1 MWKRIQPYCSITF
14 VVLLSTFILWAPFLF
29 KWNSAGYVYVP
40 KGLSM
45 LDLYKHWDGP
55 LYIVVAKTFYN
66 TSSTILKGS
75 FLGLSPGYFAAHLPL
90 YPLFIRS
97 TAWLVGYLP
106 SMLLWPVIGAVA
118 YTNFFYFFV
127 RKYTLSS
134 RPLILTIVAA
144 FITPRFFVVRSIG
157 APETLFL
164 FFMLV
169 SVHFFIQKKYLY
181 AGVAGGLTILTKSPA
196 ILLFGA
202 YGLWIIA
209 EYIRTKKIHS
219 TWISLLL
226 IPLSLVGLF
235 GWFAY
240 SSGDFF
246 AYFHSGDNIHLFF
259 PPFQVFDVNA
269 RWVGTGWLEDILFIY
284 MFYLSTLF
292 SLYSIKKLRAVFYFA
307 LLFYIA
313 IISVQHRD
321 IARYSLPLLPFGLI
335 AHEQFF
341 TSKKFMIA
349 MVILLPALYMYA
361 WNFILFNQAP
371 ITDWAVLR

>member
-1 MWKRIQPYCSITF
+1 M
-14 VVLLSTFILWAPFLF
+14 PFLL
-29 KWNSAGYVYVP
+29 KWHSAGYFQALE
-40 KGLSM
+40 KLSL

-55 LYIVVAKTFYN
+55 LYVIVAKTFYN
-66 TSSTILKGS
+66 TSSVILRES

-97 TAWLVGYLP
+97 TAWLVGSLP

-118 YTNFFYFFV
+118 YINFFYFFV
-127 RKYTLSS
+127 KKFGLSQ
-134 RPLILTIVAA
+134 RPFALAMVAA

-157 APETLFL
+157 APETIFL

-169 SVHFFIQKKYLY
+169 SIYFFIQKKYLH
-181 AGVAGGLTILTKSPA
+181 AGIMGGLTVLTKSPG

-202 YGLWIIA
+202 YGLWILE
-209 EYIRTKKIHS
+209 EYFRTKKVQIA
-219 TWISLLL
+219 WVGLLL
-226 IPLSLVGLF
+226 IPLSLIGLF
-235 GWFAY
+235 GWYAY
-240 SSGDFF
+240 ASGDFF
-246 AYFHSGDNIHLFF
+246 AYFHSGDNIHLIF
-259 PPFQVFDVNA
+259 PPFQVFDANA
-269 RWVGTGWLEDILFIY
+269 RWVGTGWLEDILFVY
-284 MFYLSTLF
+284 LFYLLTLF
-292 SLYSIKKLRAVFYFA
+292 SLYTIKKLRAAFYFTV
-307 LLFYIA
+307 LFFIA

-341 TSKKFMIA
+341 TSKKFIL
-349 MVILLPALYMYA
+349 VLIILLPALYIYA